1 MLLQIIGLKRRTSQ
15 SEQYST
21 MVHRL
26 LINCLTASRSASN
39 EEEDVRKDHLSQLA
53 VVNGNLR
60 HLLVFL
66 ETYVEEA
73 RVMSQQF
80 AQQSLILDISAFVH
94 LREIGALQMLVEL
107 VNSLTKEFSMH
118 NRKVNVDY
126 EGDDM
131 IEDLIEQTVVSLSH
145 KVIYIL
151 DNMICSPLD
160 ISQEVTVKAHKLSDI
175 AVEGIANGIHFF
187 NVSAVETLFV
197 DNIVSLQKKASF

>member
-1 MLLQIIGLKRRTSQ
+1 
-15 SEQYST
+15 

-26 LINCLTASRSASN
+26 LTNCLAASRSAGISGSGSCGDG
-39 EEEDVRKDHLSQLA
+39 EEVGRRDQLSQLA

-60 HLLVFL
+60 HLLIFL

-80 AQQSLILDISAFVH
+80 AQQSLILDITAFVH
-94 LREIGALQMLVEL
+94 LREIGALQIIVEL
-107 VNSLTKEFSMH
+107 VNRLTKEFSMY
-118 NRKVNVDY
+118 NRKATAER
-126 EGDDM
+126 EGDT
-131 IEDLIEQTVVSLSH
+131 IELLIEQTMVSLSH

-151 DNMICSPLD
+151 DNMICAPLD

-187 NVSAVETLFV
+187 NVNAFETLFV
-197 DNIVSLQKKASF
+197 DNIVSLQKKAGF